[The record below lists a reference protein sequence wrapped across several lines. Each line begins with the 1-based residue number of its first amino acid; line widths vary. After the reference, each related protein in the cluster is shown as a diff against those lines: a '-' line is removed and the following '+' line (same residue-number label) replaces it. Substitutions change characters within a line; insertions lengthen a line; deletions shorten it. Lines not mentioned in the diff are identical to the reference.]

1 LKGLSLF
8 SVLCFSCCA
17 FAGNAR
23 GPVVDIYKADVAHV
37 SGKLVRYY
45 QTFDSPCVNIQILK
59 PGGQG
64 AASDSM
70 EFCDIEGKNFNNG
83 FSDVSLDKATFSDT
97 ELQLTFKLM
106 SLVGVNETT
115 ELCKFRVDGEHLAEP
130 ECTAQ

>member
-1 LKGLSLF
+1 MKGLSLF

-23 GPVVDIYKADVAHV
+23 EPIVDIYKADVAQV

-59 PGGQG
+59 PGGKG
-64 AASDSM
+64 ATSDSIA
-70 EFCDIEGKNFNNG
+70 FCDIAGKSFNNG

-115 ELCKFRVDGEHLAEP
+115 ELCKFRVDGERLAEP

>member
-1 LKGLSLF
+1 MGKNR
-8 SVLCFSCCA
+8 SVPIVL

-23 GPVVDIYKADVAHV
+23 EPVVDIYKADVAQV

-45 QTFDSPCVNIQILK
+45 QTFDSPRVNIQILK

-64 AASDSM
+64 IASDSM

-83 FSDVSLDKATFSDT
+83 FTDVSLDRATFSDT
-97 ELQLTFKLM
+97 ELQLTFKLK

-115 ELCKFRVDGEHLAEP
+115 ELCKFRVDVEHLAEP

>member
-1 LKGLSLF
+1 MKGLSLF

-17 FAGNAR
+17 FAGSAR
-23 GPVVDIYKADVAHV
+23 EPIVDIYKADVAKV
-37 SGKLVRYY
+37 SGKIVRYF

-64 AASDSM
+64 AASDSIA
-70 EFCDIEGKNFNNG
+70 FCGIAGKSFNNG

-115 ELCKFRVDGEHLAEP
+115 ELCKFRVDGERLAEP